1 MRALLSIILSILVAF
16 GTVTGIGVI
25 GSKSNQKFIDEQI
38 KTVEYENQLV
48 PSTDANG
55 NYVFTT
61 DRDFRIMQLTD
72 IHLGAGFMCIGKD
85 KKALNAVAAMITE
98 EKPDLVIVTGDIAYP
113 IPVQAGTINNQRP
126 ATLFA
131 ELMEKLGV
139 YWCLTFG
146 NHDTEDFAF
155 YSRDEIADLYINR
168 DKYPHCL
175 LQKGPE
181 NVDGVGNYVINV
193 KNTSGEIVQ
202 SLFMLDSQMYIE
214 SYLLGLI
221 STYDCVHKN
230 QIEWYKNQLSA
241 LTVENGGKTP
251 KSLMFMHI
259 PVIEMADAYNEYKA
273 NGFKDTQNVKYICG
287 QIGEKNSAICN
298 SPENNGLF
306 DAVKNSNSTQ
316 AMFFGHDHLNTFSV
330 NYKGVDMIYGMS
342 IDYLAY
348 PGIAKYG
355 VQRGCTMI
363 TVKTDGSYEFKQENY
378 YQDKYQSAMPKEK
391 VSLEDMYEVAK

>member
-1 MRALLSIILSILVAF
+1 MRAIISIFVSIAILL
-16 GTVTGIGVI
+16 GTVTGVGIAGV
-25 GSKSNQKFIDEQI
+25 SSNRKFIENSI
-38 KTVEYENQLV
+38 SEVEYNNQLV
-48 PSTDANG
+48 PTLDKDG
-55 NYVFTT
+55 NYTFTT

-72 IHLGAGFMCIGKD
+72 IHLGGGFMCINKD
-85 KKALNAVAAMITE
+85 KKALNAVAAMISA

-113 IPVQAGTINNQRP
+113 IPVQAGTINNERP
-126 ATLFA
+126 AELFA
-131 ELMEKLGV
+131 QLMEKLGV

-146 NHDTEDFAF
+146 NHDTEEYAF
-155 YSRDEIADLYINR
+155 YTRDEIADIYMNK

-181 NVDGVGNYVINV
+181 DVDGVGNYIINV
-193 KNTSGEIVQ
+193 KKTNGEITE

-214 SYLLGLI
+214 SHLLGLI

-241 LTVENGGKTP
+241 LTIENGGNTP

-273 NGFKDTQNVKYICG
+273 NGFKDTKNVKHICG

-330 NYKGVDMIYGMS
+330 NYKGVDLIYGMS

-378 YQDKYQSAMPKEK
+378 YQDKYPSATAKEK
-391 VSLEDMYEVAK
+391 VSLDDMYEVAK